1 MGWYVS
7 LFLALSVAC
16 FLYRIHSLKRELRGE
31 QETRQAIT
39 NDYWQQYREC
49 QHLRVVY
56 DKASSENAS
65 LSRRFDLLKES
76 EAREV
81 AKAQEITEANQKHH
95 DATILK
101 VYEVLSETP
110 VIRRLHANPDPI
122 HFTG

>member
-16 FLYRIHSLKRELRGE
+16 FLYRIHSLKHELRGE
-31 QETRQAIT
+31 QRTRRSIS
-39 NDYWQQYREC
+39 NDYWDQYREC
-49 QHLRVVY
+49 QRMRVLYEEKVSQIEALG
-56 DKASSENAS
+56 KSQ
-65 LSRRFDLLKES
+65 
-76 EAREV
+76 AREV